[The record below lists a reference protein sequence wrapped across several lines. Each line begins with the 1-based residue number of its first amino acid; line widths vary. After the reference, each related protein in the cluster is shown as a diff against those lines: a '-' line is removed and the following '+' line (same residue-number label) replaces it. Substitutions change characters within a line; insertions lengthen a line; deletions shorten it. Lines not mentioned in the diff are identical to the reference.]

1 METGRQGGIVMSD
14 GARKQKR
21 VREGV
26 DRESVSE

>member
-1 METGRQGGIVMSD
+1 METRRDVMSD